1 MTRLLYRIDHGNH
14 IHRHRAFNQLFKV
27 LLKNE
32 QANKDQMFE
41 DRISYARQRPGQIT
55 RKSNLQE
62 TDTM

>member
-1 MTRLLYRIDHGNH
+1 MRLLYRIDHGNH

-41 DRISYARQRPGQIT
+41 DRISYADRGQG
-55 RKSNLQE
+55 K
-62 TDTM
+62 